1 MFFFY
6 FLGSTPTSSQF
17 DITLMISLFRHL
29 STITPLSGDFDT
41 LPPPSDET
49 LGADL
54 ARIKYYRNN
63 IAHCLEDNRKM
74 SDLEFQ
80 FGNQFARLFIFLLH
94 IVVFFLIVRM
104 ESIMSM

>member
-1 MFFFY
+1 MLFYLCFFC

-29 STITPLSGDFDT
+29 SAITPLSGDFDT

-49 LGADL
+49 VGADL

-63 IAHCLEDNRKM
+63 IAHCLEDKRKM
-74 SDLEFQ
+74 SDFEFHVCWESVCQ
-80 FGNQFARLFIFLLH
+80 VIYILIAH
-94 IVVFFLIVRM
+94 CCVF
-104 ESIMSM
+104 SHN